1 MDNTTEDLPI
11 GGDGAQEKIATQH
24 ARIAAASE
32 AHAQAVAAIGG
43 ITPRERFV
51 NILVGCLSGRVF
63 AGDQPTVVA
72 FLRAAD
78 ELFDGVNERFPE
90 PTEPPPPPP
99 GQ

>member
-11 GGDGAQEKIATQH
+11 GGQGAQDKIAEQH
-24 ARIAAASE
+24 RRLADAAA
-32 AHAQAVAAIGG
+32 ANAAAVAALGG

-78 ELFDGVNERFPE
+78 EMFDGVNERFPE